1 MALNPFFLQGSQ
13 SEQRLVQDLVNEQ
26 LKIYGVEVKYLP
38 RRIVNKDNIF
48 TEIQSSRFSDNFSI
62 EAYVNTYEGYGGA
75 GDIMTKFG
83 MSLKDELIVTI
94 SKERFEDFIAPF
106 LQTLPEGEIEV
117 ATRPSEGDLIFFPL
131 GQRIFEIKFV
141 EHEKPFYQLGKNYVY
156 ELRCELFE
164 LEDEMGGWDQL
175 STTTEE
181 IDDVLVDQG
190 YITSLKLISIGSTAT
205 LGVTTTS
212 GYVRKIILNDDGFDY
227 TKTPTVS
234 ISAAPAGGTN
244 ATAVAIT
251 TSING
256 VNSVKEILLTNT
268 GAGYTVTPTV
278 TIVSAASTI
287 LGIGSTT
294 FGVGAAATALLVTDG
309 SGDFSGHAG
318 IGSVTLTSAGS
329 GYPTAPTLFFE
340 PAPPGGESA
349 TGRVLINETTNTVS
363 QVLISDAGIGY
374 IPGTGIATVSPPPVI
389 TGIGTYQFN
398 ELVTGSISG
407 AKGRVKSWNVTTNT
421 LKLGTTDGTFVAGDV
436 IVGAAS
442 SANYTVDFIESAE
455 FSDKY
460 DKSDEIETEADAIID
475 FSENNPF
482 GTF

>member
-26 LKIYGVEVKYLP
+26 LRIYGVEVKYLP
-38 RRIVNKDNIF
+38 RRIIKKDNIF
-48 TEIQSSRFSDNFSI
+48 TEVQSSRFGDNFSI
-62 EAYVNTYEGYGGA
+62 EAYVNTFDGYGGA

-94 SKERFEDFIAPF
+94 SKERFEDFITPF
-106 LQTLPEGEIEV
+106 LVDLPDGEVEV
-117 ATRPSEGDLIFFPL
+117 TSRPNEGDLIFFPL
-131 GQRIFEIKFV
+131 GGRLFEIKFV

-164 LEDEMGGWDQL
+164 LEDEVGGWDQL
-175 STTTEE
+175 STTTDE
-181 IDDVLVDQG
+181 IDDALVDQG
-190 YITSLKLISIGSTAT
+190 YITSLKLISVGSTAT
-205 LGVTTTS
+205 LGVTTSS
-212 GYVRKIILNDDGFDY
+212 GYIRNIFLNDDGYDY
-227 TKTPTVS
+227 DKVPTVA
-234 ISAAPAGGTN
+234 ISTAPAGGVD

-256 VNSVKEILLTNT
+256 VNSVKEILLTNA

-278 TIVSAASTI
+278 TIVSAASTV

-294 FGVGAAATALLVTDG
+294 YGVGAAATATLVTD
-309 SGDFSGHAG
+309 SAG
-318 IGSVTLTSAGS
+318 IQNVTITGGD
-329 GYPTAPTLFFE
+329 GYPTPPTLFFGT
-340 PAPPGGESA
+340 PESGIGTA
-349 TGRVLINETTNTVS
+349 TGKVLVSAANTIT

-374 IPGTGIATVSPPPVI
+374 DSTTGVATVSPPPVI
-389 TGIGTYQFN
+389 TGIGTYKFN
-398 ELVTGSISG
+398 ELVTGSRSN
-407 AKGRVKSWNVTTNT
+407 ASARVKSWNVSTNV
-421 LKLGTTDGTFVAGDV
+421 LKLGTTNGTFVAGDI
-436 IVGAAS
+436 IVGSESNAQ
-442 SANYTVDFIESAE
+442 YTVDFIESAE
-455 FSDKY
+455 FADKY